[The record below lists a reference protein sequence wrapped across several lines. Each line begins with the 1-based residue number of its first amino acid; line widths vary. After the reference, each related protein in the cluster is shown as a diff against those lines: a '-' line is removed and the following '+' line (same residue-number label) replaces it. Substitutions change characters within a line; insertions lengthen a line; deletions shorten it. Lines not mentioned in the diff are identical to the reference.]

1 MPCGSPGRQLWPVGL
16 FCSPWPEQALRANIH
31 CQISLALNR
40 IYTEWYPSKGYTF
53 NITNSTSYDQYYVHG
68 RTVFEVM
75 VRITDDIFNTYL
87 RKRGTVNPY
96 YSEYCDGKSVTCPGL
111 KQWGTVTLANNGR
124 SALQILRYYYGSSIE
139 IVRTKNIRSIP
150 QSYPGTP
157 LRQGSRGTAVFTLQR
172 QLNRIAKDYP
182 FLGKLTVDGVF
193 GSRMAATVRAFQKQ
207 FNLTADGV
215 VGRQT
220 WYKISYIYVSVKDLA
235 ELTSEGETST
245 GTLSNGTW
253 NGTVLS
259 TGASGS
265 AVEQVQ
271 FWLNTLAQYDSAIPS
286 VKVDGVFGTAT
297 ANAVRAFQR
306 KYGLT
311 VDGIVGQTTWKELYD
326 EFLSIQSDNGTP
338 NAYPGTPLREGS
350 SGQNVRLVQ
359 FWLKIA
365 RTVYTSL
372 ESVTVDGKFGAGT
385 TAAVRRFQRY
395 FGLTADGVVGR
406 TTWQKLYEVYNDI
419 ANRLLSSSLR
429 PGEYPGVLRTG
440 STGTAVREL
449 QFYLYLMS
457 AYESSIPPVSIDGKF
472 GADTEQAVRA
482 YQRFAG
488 LTVDGVVGRTTWNS
502 LYGRASQLRSS
513 GPVVTLKRL
522 PYPGTPLTVGS
533 SGKAVLYYNLLL
545 LRIAYYFSSVEAPPL
560 ADRYTEETATATRSA
575 QQLLGL
581 EQTGIADADTW
592 TAVEALSLQLAAHA
606 PNPDRDTP
614 PGIAYPGRAIAEGS
628 AGQEVGQVERWLN
641 RRAQLSCGEGY
652 VADNNRF
659 GASDAAAV
667 RAVQQQAGLQPVN
680 GIVYRETWHALQA
693 QCTDPCGCEK
703 EEGGM
708 ARLLIYDAYENKVY
722 TYANL
727 NENDPMP
734 YSTLTTLRLREFR
747 GKSASPTLW
756 TTIAAM
762 EAWNLT
768 RRKYGRG
775 IPVGYAFRRI
785 WEGGHGTRSQHYA
798 GVAFDVGQSLSQ
810 TQRTAIYN
818 AARSTGA
825 WGYVEPLSQTPTWV
839 HFDRRYGMPAC
850 RGTTAGY
857 PTLRR
862 GSRGCYVMILQDALS
877 TLGYQ
882 TGNRIDGIVGSR
894 TEEALKGYQRRTSLR
909 IDGVC
914 GCNSWK
920 KISTAVLG
928 VERTK
933 TTID

>member
-1 MPCGSPGRQLWPVGL
+1 MKNTGTLRIQTFAARQSAPVEGVTVAVQGDGFTLHCITDATGSVADIPVEAPACTLSLDEDNTIRPYAVVSLTAAKSGYRTVRIEGIQIFAGQITLAQPAMIPVTEEGKDIPDAPIVIPPHPL
-16 FCSPWPEQALRANIH
+16 FAGSDGSGAQPVENCTPRVLDKVIIPKNITVHLGKPAASARNVTVSFRDYIANVASSEVYPTWPEQALRANIH

-111 KQWGTVTLANNGR
+111 KQWGTVTLANQRAAALYR
-124 SALQILRYYYGSSIE
+124 SCSYYYGSDIE
-139 IVRTKNIRSIP
+139 IVRTSNIQSIP
-150 QSYPGTP
+150 QSYPGSP
-157 LRQGSRGTAVFTLQR
+157 LRQGDSGTAVFTLQR
-172 QLNRIAKDYP
+172 QLNRITKDYP

-235 ELTSEGETST
+235 ELTSEGETSN
-245 GTLSNGTW
+245 GTLSDGTW
-253 NGTVLS
+253 GGTVLRTGS
-259 TGASGS
+259 TGS
-265 AVEQVQ
+265 AVEQLQ

-286 VKVDGVFGTAT
+286 VTVDGVFGSGTA
-297 ANAVRAFQR
+297 AAVRAFQR

-311 VDGIVGQTTWKELYD
+311 VDGVVGRTTWTEVYD
-326 EFLSIQSDNGTP
+326 QFRSIQSDNGTP
-338 NAYPGTPLREGS
+338 NAYPGTALREGS

-372 ESVTVDGKFGAGT
+372 ANVTVDGKFGAGT
-385 TAAVRRFQRY
+385 AAAVQRFQRY

-419 ANRLLSSSLR
+419 ANRLLSPSLR

-440 STGTAVREL
+440 SSGTAVREL

-472 GADTEQAVRA
+472 GADTERAVRA

-533 SGKAVLYYNLLL
+533 SGSAVLYYTLLL
-545 LRIAYYFSSVEAPPL
+545 QRIAYYFSSVEAPPL
-560 ADRYTEETATATRSA
+560 SDQYTDETAAATRSA

-606 PNPDRDTP
+606 PNPDRDVP
-614 PGIAYPGRAIAEGS
+614 PSTSYPGRAIAEGS

-641 RRAQLSCGEGY
+641 RRAQLSCGEDY

-659 GASDAAAV
+659 GAADAAAV
-667 RAVQQQAGLQPVN
+667 RAVQQQAGLLVT
-680 GIVYRETWHALQA
+680 GIVNRDTWAALQA
-693 QCTDPCGCEK
+693 QSCNCDK
-703 EEGGM
+703 EE
-708 ARLLIYDAYENKVY
+708 
-722 TYANL
+722 
-727 NENDPMP
+727 
-734 YSTLTTLRLREFR
+734 
-747 GKSASPTLW
+747 
-756 TTIAAM
+756 
-762 EAWNLT
+762 
-768 RRKYGRG
+768 
-775 IPVGYAFRRI
+775 
-785 WEGGHGTRSQHYA
+785 
-798 GVAFDVGQSLSQ
+798 
-810 TQRTAIYN
+810 
-818 AARSTGA
+818 
-825 WGYVEPLSQTPTWV
+825 
-839 HFDRRYGMPAC
+839 
-850 RGTTAGY
+850 
-857 PTLRR
+857 
-862 GSRGCYVMILQDALS
+862 
-877 TLGYQ
+877 
-882 TGNRIDGIVGSR
+882 
-894 TEEALKGYQRRTSLR
+894 
-909 IDGVC
+909 
-914 GCNSWK
+914 
-920 KISTAVLG
+920 
-928 VERTK
+928 
-933 TTID
+933 